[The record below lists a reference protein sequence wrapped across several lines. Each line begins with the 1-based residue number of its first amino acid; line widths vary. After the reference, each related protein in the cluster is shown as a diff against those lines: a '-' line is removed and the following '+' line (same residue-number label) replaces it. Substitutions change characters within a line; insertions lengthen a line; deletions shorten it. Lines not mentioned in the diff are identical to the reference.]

1 MAEKSSGTIEQ
12 ALQSEIVRLNK
23 IIEALMNR
31 AERNTSMQGS
41 DFNLFQTTITLEE
54 KIRSRTKELEAA
66 RQENEKIT
74 RSLRET
80 ENRNRLLIE
89 NSPLSIHEISL
100 DGRIISMNRAGLMI
114 IGVKKESEIKGSLFL
129 DTVSDADR
137 SRIKVLL
144 DKAYAGEIN
153 HFEYTVSKPNESIL
167 KSCFVSIKNK
177 NGIIEKLMGITE
189 NITEN
194 KKAEEQ
200 IQHFAFYDPLTKIA
214 NRRLLNDRLEQAM
227 SISRSSKRYG
237 AVMFMDLDN
246 FKPLNDRHGHD
257 TSDQLLTEVAHRIG
271 DCVRKVDTVGRFG
284 GDEFVV
290 ILSELDQNRK
300 RSIALARMIAEKT
313 RTTLEKSYLL
323 KEKNKKTSM
332 IKYHC
337 TASIGVVVFFDHEK
351 SAEEI
356 FKEADMTMYQ
366 SKKEGRNRV
375 TLSELS

>member
-41 DFNLFQTTITLEE
+41 DFNLFQTAITLEE

-100 DGRIISMNRAGLMI
+100 EGRIISMNRAGLMI

-129 DTVSDADR
+129 DTVSNADR

-167 KSCFVSIKNK
+167 KSCFVPIKNK
-177 NGIIEKLMGITE
+177 NGIVEKLMGITE
-189 NITEN
+189 NITES

-214 NRRLLNDRLEQAM
+214 NRRLLNDRLEEAM

-257 TSDQLLTEVAHRIG
+257 TGDQLLTEVAHRIG

-300 RSIALARMIAEKT
+300 RSIALARMIAEKIL
-313 RTTLEKSYLL
+313 TTLEKSYLL
-323 KEKNKKTSM
+323 KEKNKK
-332 IKYHC
+332 H
-337 TASIGVVVFFDHEK
+337 
-351 SAEEI
+351 
-356 FKEADMTMYQ
+356 Q
-366 SKKEGRNRV
+366 
-375 TLSELS
+375 